1 MSKDKYQK
9 QGDAIFAKLEKVHQH
24 KLTPLLVQNSE
35 LLSLTYGAL
44 VSQLLKDLELV
55 DEVNEQ
61 LEKMGNNIGIRLVEE
76 FLAKS
81 DISFC
86 EDFEETVEVIA
97 KVAFKMF
104 LGISGNVTCVD
115 QETNV
120 YSITFDRNPLS
131 DFVEL
136 PKSLSSLNYCSLLC
150 GVIRGALEQIRIKV
164 NCYFV
169 KDMLKGDD
177 YYEMYIQLLEVM
189 KEEILNDEES

>member
-9 QGDAIFAKLEKVHQH
+9 QGDAIFAKLEKV
-24 KLTPLLVQNSE
+24 NSE
-35 LLSLTYGAL
+35 LFSFAYGAL

-61 LEKMGNNIGIRLVEE
+61 LEKMGFNIGTRLIEE

-86 EDFEETVEVIA
+86 EDFEETVNVIA

-104 LGISGNVTCVD
+104 LGISGTVNCVNK
-115 QETNV
+115 ESNIF
-120 YSITFDRNPLS
+120 SIIFDNNPLS

-150 GVIRGALEQIRIKV
+150 GVIKGALEQIRIKV

-177 YYEMYIQLLEVM
+177 YYELYIQLNEVM

>member
-9 QGDAIFAKLEKVHQH
+9 QGEAIFAKLEKV
-24 KLTPLLVQNSE
+24 NSE

-44 VSQLLKDLELV
+44 VSQLLKDFELV

-61 LEKMGNNIGIRLVEE
+61 LEKMGHNIGIRLIEE

-104 LGISGNVTCVD
+104 LGISGTVTCVD
-115 QETNV
+115 KESNI
-120 YSITFDRNPLS
+120 YSIIFHSNPLS

-136 PKSLSSLNYCSLLC
+136 PKSLSSLNYCCLLC
-150 GVIRGALEQIRIKV
+150 GVITGALEQIRIRV
-164 NCYFV
+164 SCYFV

-177 YYEMYIQLLEVM
+177 YYEIYIQLQEVM

>member
-9 QGDAIFAKLEKVHQH
+9 QGDAIFNKLEKV
-24 KLTPLLVQNSE
+24 NSE

-61 LEKMGNNIGIRLVEE
+61 LEKMGYNIGIRLIEE

-81 DISFC
+81 EISFC
-86 EDFEETVEVIA
+86 ESFEETVEVIA

-104 LGISGNVTCVD
+104 LGISGTVSCVNK
-115 QETNV
+115 EENI
-120 YSITFDRNPLS
+120 YSIVFDANPLC

-136 PKSLSSLNYCSLLC
+136 PKSLSSLNYSSLLC
-150 GVIRGALEQIRIKV
+150 GIIKGSLEQIRIKV

-177 YYEMYIQLLEVM
+177 YYEIHIQLKDIM

>member
-9 QGDAIFAKLEKVHQH
+9 HGDAIFAKLEKV
-24 KLTPLLVQNSE
+24 NSE

-61 LEKMGNNIGIRLVEE
+61 LEKMGYNIGIRLVEE

-104 LGISGNVTCVD
+104 LGISGTVTCINK
-115 QETNV
+115 ETNI
-120 YSITFDRNPLS
+120 YSIIFDSNPLS

-150 GVIRGALEQIRIKV
+150 GVIRGALEQVNTTAIRIKV
-164 NCYFV
+164 RCYFV

-177 YYEMYIQLLEVM
+177 YYEIYIELQEVM

>member
-9 QGDAIFAKLEKVHQH
+9 QGDAIFAKLEKV
-24 KLTPLLVQNSE
+24 NSE

-61 LEKMGNNIGIRLVEE
+61 LEKMGNNIGIRLIEE

-104 LGISGNVTCVD
+104 LGISGNVTCVNK
-115 QETNV
+115 EMYI
-120 YSITFDRNPLS
+120 YSINFDRNPLS

-150 GVIRGALEQIRIKV
+150 GVIKGALEQIRIKV

-177 YYEMYIQLLEVM
+177 SYEIYIQLLEVM
-189 KEEILNDEES
+189 KEEILNDEE